1 MRDLGWLCTNSWRF
15 GNRALPVG
23 GFGEREDLYRGYE
36 SVSGTPVDPDR
47 VKFWEVFGS
56 FWWSIVC
63 LQMAEHYR
71 TGPDRSVERAG
82 IGRRCSECQV
92 DCVNLL
98 IPGPVA
104 LVEVD
109 PAAEALEMP
118 RAEELLA
125 SVRDFL
131 RSDVMEKTG
140 GRTRFLARVAS
151 NSLAIVERELELG
164 PPLHALELSRLRT
177 LFERGENLASL
188 KSRLVGA
195 LRDGS
200 MSLDHPGLAEYLREA
215 VVNQTA
221 IDQPR
226 YSGFRY
232 AIGEE

>member
-1 MRDLGWLCTNSWRF
+1 
-15 GNRALPVG
+15 VG
-23 GFGEREDLYRGYE
+23 GLGEREDLYRGYE
-36 SVSGTPVDPDR
+36 SVSGIPVDPNR

-71 TGPDRSVERAG
+71 SGPDRSVERAG

-98 IPGPVA
+98 IPGPVP
-104 LVEVD
+104 LVEAD

-118 RAEELLA
+118 RAEELLS

-151 NSLAIVERELELG
+151 NSLAIVKRELELG
-164 PPLHALELSRLRT
+164 PSLHALELSRLRT
-177 LFERGENLASL
+177 LFESGEDLASL

-200 MSLDHPGLAEYLREA
+200 MSLDQPGLVEYLREA